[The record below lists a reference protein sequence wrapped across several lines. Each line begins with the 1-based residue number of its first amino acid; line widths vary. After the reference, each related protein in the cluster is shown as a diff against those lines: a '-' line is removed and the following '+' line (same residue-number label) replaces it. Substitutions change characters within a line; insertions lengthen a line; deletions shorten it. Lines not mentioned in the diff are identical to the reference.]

1 MPSVVLETS
10 VLEICQMSARRITVC
25 CTIMNGTFF
34 FSLWNCFFS
43 ACLLLISL
51 CSRSDNLLAHHSFL
65 KHYTAAYSYT
75 LRAPLVQSLFTYL
88 SLVLFLKIQN
98 DNFHRTIF
106 KLICEVYGG
115 WSSFWLL
122 LRYVRFRCNPT
133 TFVLI

>member
-1 MPSVVLETS
+1 MVLETS
-10 VLEICQMSARRITVC
+10 VLEICRPEDYVC

-75 LRAPLVQSLFTYL
+75 LRAPLVQSLFIF

-98 DNFHRTIF
+98 DNFHRNMF